1 MKYQSQIKTKLVLI
15 ILGLV
20 VSNGLSAQTADTV
33 NFDITDQ
40 CLNYTKLE
48 NKSTSDP
55 SKPIIGY
62 LWEITEVGGTEVIQT
77 TTENPILSFNPTGS
91 YSGDNHPKYNFTLT
105 AIANGGHDTFSL
117 TKENIEIYRSP
128 ELEIYH
134 WDDLVCSNADS
145 TFYIIQPVTGFSY
158 EWVLSGIPPKYIA
171 GYSGE
176 YTNQLKIAWNK
187 LEDDEG
193 SLQINLACN
202 ITSNEA
208 TGMCDAVV
216 SSPVILLS
224 SSVPKSENLEVIA
237 KENDPSMLFCII
249 DNPENYYFIWGYETN
264 DQTIYTEPRTE
275 NNYFRWKDG
284 LNESRTYFVEIL
296 NKDFTYCTTTVI
308 YDKEKSEA
316 IVPSDVSS
324 LIEVLNLYPNPAT
337 DMIHIDLMKKTDK
350 QESVS
355 ISVFN
360 FMGQLEKSYRF
371 ELTDEISKLSIPVA
385 HLSPG
390 HYFLR
395 FDVLNSRSIV
405 EKFVVINK

>member
-1 MKYQSQIKTKLVLI
+1 MKHQSQIKFSLLILFFSLVLS
-15 ILGLV
+15 G
-20 VSNGLSAQTADTV
+20 GLSAQKTFTAD
-33 NFDITDQ
+33 FDITDK
-40 CLNYTKLE
+40 CLNYTVLE
-48 NKSTSDP
+48 NKSSWDSST
-55 SKPIIGY
+55 PIIGY
-62 LWEITEVGGTEVIQT
+62 LWEITEENGSDVIHT
-77 TTENPILSFNPTGS
+77 TTENPILSFNPTGT
-91 YSGDNHPKYNFTLT
+91 YSGGNSVEYKFKLT
-105 AIANGGHDTFSL
+105 AITDGHGDSTSTKTFD
-117 TKENIEIYRSP
+117 IYRSP